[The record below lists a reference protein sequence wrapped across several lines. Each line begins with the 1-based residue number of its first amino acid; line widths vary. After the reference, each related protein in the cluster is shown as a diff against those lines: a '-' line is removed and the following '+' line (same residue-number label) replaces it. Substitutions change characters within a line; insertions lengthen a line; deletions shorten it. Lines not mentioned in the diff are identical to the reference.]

1 MRQNICK
8 NKNTIEFIDSKYV
21 VFSDSILGR
30 LDIEEVLQMF
40 GHRRRYQ
47 MMGAMNSGE
56 MRSMAK
62 MAIAGFIVYQAAK
75 YVVKEIMD

>member
-1 MRQNICK
+1 
-8 NKNTIEFIDSKYV
+8 
-21 VFSDSILGR
+21 
-30 LDIEEVLQMF
+30 MF